1 MLCRL
6 AWGSVARARRDYL
19 IYLLT
24 LTLGVTVFY
33 AFNTIS
39 LQVDL
44 ANVSIEGLDEV
55 LGELLG
61 NLTVFL
67 GAVMGFL
74 MVYANNFIMKR
85 RNKEFGLY
93 QVLGM
98 TRGQVARIMALE
110 TVIVSAAALVLGIIL
125 GVGLSQLMA
134 FFTASLFKTQI
145 ANFRFIFS
153 TSALALTVGCLATIF
168 LVTLVF
174 NLRVVR
180 RSRLVDLMGSGRRN
194 ELIKTRNPLLAGLVC
209 LLGAVLIGVAYSRLL
224 HDGLPVTARSE
235 ELGPR

>member
-93 QVLGM
+93 QVLGHDARPGRPHHGARDGHRVS
-98 TRGQVARIMALE
+98 RGARPR
-110 TVIVSAAALVLGIIL
+110 
-125 GVGLSQLMA
+125 
-134 FFTASLFKTQI
+134 AS
-145 ANFRFIFS
+145 S
-153 TSALALTVGCLATIF
+153 WALA
-168 LVTLVF
+168 
-174 NLRVVR
+174 
-180 RSRLVDLMGSGRRN
+180 SPS
-194 ELIKTRNPLLAGLVC
+194 
-209 LLGAVLIGVAYSRLL
+209 
-224 HDGLPVTARSE
+224 
-235 ELGPR
+235 

>member
-44 ANVSIEGLDEV
+44 ANVNIEGLDEV

-125 GVGLSQLMA
+125 GVGLSQLRD
-134 FFTASLFKTQI
+134 FFTASRGAQVTPRRPHGVGAPQRVDQD
-145 ANFRFIFS
+145 AQPA
-153 TSALALTVGCLATIF
+153 ALRSGVPAW
-168 LVTLVF
+168 
-174 NLRVVR
+174 R
-180 RSRLVDLMGSGRRN
+180 RAHRSGLLPPAARR
-194 ELIKTRNPLLAGLVC
+194 P
-209 LLGAVLIGVAYSRLL
+209 
-224 HDGLPVTARSE
+224 
-235 ELGPR
+235 PRHRQE

>member
-44 ANVSIEGLDEV
+44 ANVGIEGLDEV

-67 GAVMGFL
+67 GH
-74 MVYANNFIMKR
+74 
-85 RNKEFGLY
+85 
-93 QVLGM
+93 
-98 TRGQVARIMALE
+98 
-110 TVIVSAAALVLGIIL
+110 
-125 GVGLSQLMA
+125 GLSHGLRQQLHHE
-134 FFTASLFKTQI
+134 ASQ
-145 ANFRFIFS
+145 
-153 TSALALTVGCLATIF
+153 
-168 LVTLVF
+168 
-174 NLRVVR
+174 
-180 RSRLVDLMGSGRRN
+180 
-194 ELIKTRNPLLAGLVC
+194 
-209 LLGAVLIGVAYSRLL
+209 
-224 HDGLPVTARSE
+224 
-235 ELGPR
+235 